1 MIGRRMLLAG
11 MLGLVSACAGG
22 TGARKFDVD
31 AFASGH
37 PDVAKGRPFVNDKGY
52 VVRLD
57 RATVTVGPVYL
68 NVVAPRGSSTAARGL
83 RFPFEGVAH
92 AHGEDHLGSG
102 RIVGEVLG
110 QVTFD
115 ALSDA
120 RVPFPRRATVT
131 NEPVRT
137 VDIWLYPPPGDDPET
152 KKARAS
158 LDVEG
163 TAERGGASLRFR
175 GSLAI
180 DDAFL
185 PDAEPG
191 TRGAR
196 TLSEIRRIRGIAASF
211 TPEEGGALEV
221 LFDVREALR
230 GCDFGALDAN
240 PKDADGA
247 ARLVQSKATGN
258 DQVVT
263 SLFQGLKSATGTWT
277 VRFVSP

>member
-1 MIGRRMLLAG
+1 MIHRRLALGAMLV
-11 MLGLVSACAGG
+11 LVVACAGG
-22 TGARKFDVD
+22 TGARKFEVE
-31 AFASGH
+31 AFAGGH
-37 PDVAKGRPFVNDKGY
+37 PDVAKGRPFVNDKGFT
-52 VVRLD
+52 VRLE
-57 RATVTVGPVYL
+57 RATVTAGPVYL
-68 NVVAPRGSSTAARGL
+68 NVVAPRGSSASARGF
-83 RFPFEGVAH
+83 RFPFERVAH

-115 ALSDA
+115 ALDKA
-120 RVPFPRRATVT
+120 RVSFPARATVT

-137 VDIWLYPPPGDDPET
+137 VDIWLYPPPGNDPET
-152 KKARAS
+152 KKVRAA

-163 TAERGGASLRFR
+163 TAERGGTSTRFR

-180 DDAFL
+180 DEAFL

-211 TPEEGGALEV
+211 TPEEGGALELV
-221 LFDVREALR
+221 FDVREAFR
-230 GCDFGALDAN
+230 GCDFGALTEN
-240 PKDADGA
+240 PKDSDGA
-247 ARLVQSKATGN
+247 VRLVQGKATGN

>member
-1 MIGRRMLLAG
+1 MTLGRLAFG
-11 MLGLVSACAGG
+11 VMCVLAAACAGG

-37 PDVAKGRPFVNDKGY
+37 PDVAKGRPFVNDLGY
-52 VVRLD
+52 AVRLD
-57 RATVTVGPVYL
+57 RATVTAGPVYL
-68 NVVAPRGSSTAARGL
+68 NVVAPRGGATTARGFL
-83 RFPFEGVAH
+83 FPFERVAH

-110 QVTFD
+110 QLTFD
-115 ALSDA
+115 ALGGA
-120 RVPFPRRATVT
+120 RVPFPTRATVT
-131 NEPVRT
+131 NEAVRT
-137 VDIWLYPPPGDDPET
+137 VDVWLYPPPGSDPET
-152 KKARAS
+152 KKVRAA

-163 TAERGGASLRFR
+163 TAERGGATVRFR
-175 GSLAI
+175 GGLAI
-180 DDAFL
+180 DEAFL

-211 TPEEGGALEV
+211 TPEEGGALEIV
-221 LFDVREALR
+221 FDVREAFR
-230 GCDFGALDAN
+230 GCDFGALTAN
-240 PKDADGA
+240 PKDPDGA
-247 ARLVQSKATGN
+247 FRLVQGKTTGN